1 MEIYILII
9 IVTAVTTGTVVYAL
23 TRSLDAEGN
32 RKWTLSVIR
41 DGQIGW
47 MPILERHLNDK
58 SWEFIYINEDNLA
71 LITHIAHMGVPSSPL
86 IDSEERVYKM
96 IQDMIKQGYGNMDS
110 RLLHQ

>member
-9 IVTAVTTGTVVYAL
+9 IVTAVITGIVVYAL
-23 TRSLDAEGN
+23 TRFLDDEWN

-58 SWEFIYINEDNLA
+58 SWEYIYINEENLA
-71 LITHIAHMGVPSSPL
+71 LIMTCPPRTGPVFML
-86 IDSEERVYKM
+86 
-96 IQDMIKQGYGNMDS
+96 GYGHKTGPS
-110 RLLHQ
+110 RRSG

>member
-1 MEIYILII
+1 MENFILII

-58 SWEFIYINEDNLA
+58 SWEYIYIIEENLA
-71 LITHIAHMGVPSSPL
+71 LITQIAHMGVPSSPF
-86 IDSEERVYKM
+86 IDSDERVHKM
-96 IQDMIKQGYGNMDS
+96 IQDMIKQGYGHIDP